1 MSPLPQ
7 GVCVFFVF
15 SALLEYALVN
25 YALRAD
31 RYRSPH
37 LRGRRSVI
45 SGHERARRG
54 FKRCL
59 SLLKHC
65 CSRYGDDGDDCYRY
79 GEDDYDYED
88 DFNPV
93 QDEEANYLFASHF
106 ASQEQSSEGRGGGG
120 LISSLCSGGDVA
132 KGGNIS
138 IDGTEGSLGDRKPV
152 GKKRRRRLLPRRMQ
166 RSTNLLLVG
175 GPAE

>member
-1 MSPLPQ
+1 MRLFCIQRTLGVRSCQLRPEGRPLSQPT
-7 GVCVFFVF
+7 
-15 SALLEYALVN
+15 LERQEVRHIRTRATPER
-25 YALRAD
+25 LR
-31 RYRSPH
+31 
-37 LRGRRSVI
+37 
-45 SGHERARRG
+45 
-54 FKRCL
+54 CW

-166 RSTNLLLVG
+166 RSSNLLLVG

>member
-1 MSPLPQ
+1 MSP
-7 GVCVFFVF
+7 
-15 SALLEYALVN
+15 
-25 YALRAD
+25 
-31 RYRSPH
+31 
-37 LRGRRSVI
+37 
-45 SGHERARRG
+45 
-54 FKRCL
+54 
-59 SLLKHC
+59 LKHC

-106 ASQEQSSEGRGGGG
+106 ASQEQNSEGRGGGG

-166 RSTNLLLVG
+166 RSSNLLLVG
-175 GPAE
+175 GPAELMTASRWLGAIHKQRVANGTRNKCCCCEQPIGKQQTSLTAI

>member
-1 MSPLPQ
+1 MSP
-7 GVCVFFVF
+7 
-15 SALLEYALVN
+15 
-25 YALRAD
+25 
-31 RYRSPH
+31 
-37 LRGRRSVI
+37 
-45 SGHERARRG
+45 
-54 FKRCL
+54 
-59 SLLKHC
+59 LKHC

-106 ASQEQSSEGRGGGG
+106 ASQEQNSEGRGGGG

-138 IDGTEGSLGDRKPV
+138 IDGSEGSLGDRKPV
-152 GKKRRRRLLPRRMQ
+152 GKRRRRRLLPRRMQ
-166 RSTNLLLVG
+166 RSSNLLLVG
-175 GPAE
+175 GPAELMTASRWLGAIHNGHASALGGGRSSQKADILREVEWI